1 MIQLRPYQQST
12 IEQIDNKFREG
23 KRRILMVSPTG
34 SGKTEMMGVMISR
47 AVKHNFPVVFVVRRR
62 ELVKNA
68 SSRFTRNGID
78 HSVFMANHWR
88 FDPKKLVQICSIDTM
103 KARKQFPFSQGGCL
117 VIIDEA
123 HLNYKEIF
131 ENYTKAFIVG
141 GTGSPFTD
149 HVSAFEDYI
158 QAVEP
163 YELRDQGYLV
173 PAKFYVPHLMDVSAV
188 KMKMGDFDKKQL
200 ESVVT
205 NSAVVGNIVQDWID
219 LAQNRPTI
227 CFATSIEHSLQLKHA
242 FISAGIPAIHVDA
255 KSSEE
260 ERDKARI
267 DLENGK
273 IKVVCNVDI
282 FSTGW
287 DCPVIGC
294 VVFARPSFSLSWF
307 IQASGRGLRSC
318 DNKLDCIFLDN
329 AGNIFRH
336 GSPYK
341 IREVSLIRN
350 KKEKR
355 SYDTKITTCKKC
367 YFIYDPTE
375 NRACPECGHEKEAKE
390 RRVNQIDGKL
400 IEYED
405 HKDDVAKIRKQMI
418 IKKYRELEYGRKKG
432 GFRPEWTFIQLRK
445 NFSREEMIHLKE
457 VCVVPER
464 YLPLSETIN

>member
-1 MIQLRPYQQST
+1 MIQLRLYQQST

-23 KRRILMVSPTG
+23 KRRVLMVSPTG

-68 SSRFTRNGID
+68 PSRFTKNGID

-88 FDPKKLVQICSIDTM
+88 FDPEKLVQICSIDTM
-103 KARKQFPFSQGGCL
+103 KARKQYPFSQGGCL
-117 VIIDEA
+117 VVIDEA

-163 YELRDQGYLV
+163 YELRDQGFLV
-173 PAKFYVPHLMDVSAV
+173 PSKFYVPHLMDVSAV
-188 KMKMGDFDKKQL
+188 KIKMGDFDKKQL

-219 LAQNRPTI
+219 LGQNRPTI
-227 CFATSIEHSLQLKHA
+227 CFATSVEHSLQLKHA
-242 FISAGIPAIHVDA
+242 FIEAGITAVHVDA

-260 ERDKARI
+260 ERDRARI
-267 DLENGK
+267 GLENGK

-287 DCPVIGC
+287 DCPIIG
-294 VVFARPSFSLSWF
+294 
-307 IQASGRGLRSC
+307 
-318 DNKLDCIFLDN
+318 
-329 AGNIFRH
+329 
-336 GSPYK
+336 
-341 IREVSLIRN
+341 
-350 KKEKR
+350 
-355 SYDTKITTCKKC
+355 
-367 YFIYDPTE
+367 
-375 NRACPECGHEKEAKE
+375 
-390 RRVNQIDGKL
+390 
-400 IEYED
+400 
-405 HKDDVAKIRKQMI
+405 
-418 IKKYRELEYGRKKG
+418 
-432 GFRPEWTFIQLRK
+432 
-445 NFSREEMIHLKE
+445 
-457 VCVVPER
+457 
-464 YLPLSETIN
+464 